1 MSLLSENA
9 DVQPKEII
17 ESNFSVIL
25 KSVSVQLLSLRTND
39 LKEQIL
45 TQSNQSI

>member
-9 DVQPKEII
+9 DVQPEII